1 MSCDNLLV
9 WKNNSR
15 QHYGIPASRFVVP
28 TVRVNGQFADIPAG
42 YKIPRC
48 DLEQA
53 SLYQSGLS
61 VATSAVAAFT
71 SPLELYVPANA
82 VVGGER
88 FRATLAFSVPVVASS
103 TDTVTLAI
111 RIADDAGAAVSGTT
125 TTILTLAVPTS
136 GSTKFASVV
145 LEFYYDATDSQ
156 LHLIA
161 STRSDTTYATTVLA
175 DINFDIAAIQRIQLG
190 VTQSDISHSEV
201 VTFLY
206 GTIGRLN

>member
-1 MSCDNLLV
+1 MSCDNLLT

-15 QHYGIPASRFVVP
+15 QAYGFPTSRFVIP
-28 TVRVNGQFADIPAG
+28 TVRVNGQFADIPQSYA
-42 YKIPRC
+42 IPRC
-48 DLEQA
+48 FLEQS

-71 SPLELYVPANA
+71 SPLEPYVPANE

-88 FRATLAFSVPVVASS
+88 FRATLAFSVPVTASS
-103 TDTVTLAI
+103 TDTVTMSI
-111 RIADDAGAAVSGTT
+111 RVADAAGTLVPGVTDN
-125 TTILTLAVPTS
+125 ILTLAVPTS

-145 LEFYYDATDSQ
+145 LEFYYDANDGQ

-161 STRSDTTYATTVLA
+161 STRSDATYATTVLA
-175 DINFDIAAIQRIQLG
+175 DLDFDITEIQRIQLG

>member
-28 TVRVNGQFADIPAG
+28 TVRVNGQFADIPSG
-42 YKIPRC
+42 YKIPLC
-48 DLEQA
+48 DLEQS

-61 VATSAVAAFT
+61 VATSAVATFV
-71 SPLELYVPANA
+71 SPLELYVPADN

-88 FRATLAFSVPVVASS
+88 FRATLAFSVPVTASS
-103 TDTVTLAI
+103 TDTVTLSV
-111 RIADDAGAAVSGTT
+111 RIADSAGTLVSGTDT
-125 TTILTLAVPTS
+125 SILTLAVPTS
-136 GSTKFASVV
+136 GSTKYASVV

-175 DINFDIAAIQRIQLG
+175 DINFDVAAIQRIQLG
-190 VTQSDISHSEV
+190 VVQSSVAHSEV